1 MVSRFYWLIEG
12 QLAGCAR
19 PGEPRREP
27 HGTGGED
34 DVGIAEALSRD
45 LEWLHHQ
52 GIRAVLS
59 LTETPLPSEVLARHG
74 MEVLHLPVPD
84 LQPPTPE
91 GLLRALGF
99 IDRQRSMSRPVA
111 VHCLAGQGRTGT
123 VLAAYR
129 IRAGASPQQALAEVR
144 AICPGAV
151 SARVQERAIEA
162 FAARRDWIL

>member
-19 PGEPRREP
+19 PGEDRRGSHDAGSET
-27 HGTGGED
+27 GTAAVLD
-34 DVGIAEALSRD
+34 QDIA
-45 LEWLHHQ
+45 WLHSQ
-52 GIRAVLS
+52 GVRALLS

-91 GLLRALGF
+91 ELLRALGF
-99 IDRQRSMSRPVA
+99 IDRQRSMGRPVA
-111 VHCLAGQGRTGT
+111 VHCLAGQGRTGS

-129 IRAGASPQQALAEVR
+129 IRAGANPQQALAELR
-144 AICPGAV
+144 SICPGAV
-151 SARVQERAIEA
+151 SAQVQERALDA